1 VRSGF
6 TRRDFLRL
14 TGAGIAVATFPAC
27 DDVSRS
33 SSSTATGTRF
43 FTQDEYEVID
53 AAVARLIP
61 DDTNLDGSLSPG
73 AGPAR
78 VVDYIDGL
86 LGAFDGAGT
95 PFIFAGGPASDR
107 NPEPDPTLC
116 STAIPANG
124 PGPNDFLTPVPLSR
138 RQEIS
143 WKAQIFGTQALGSEG
158 DFLRANNKALGNGDA
173 NGDVPGLQDAYRQ
186 GVKALNDFANQ
197 MFGADFVAL
206 SGPEQDL
213 VLAFN
218 PNQGFIDT
226 LFANAVEGMYANP
239 EYGGN
244 QPPDRSRPA
253 TGADGDNRPLG
264 WSYIGFE
271 GDRQPLGY
279 TVFDSVTETYCEL
292 PDHPMSGANPAGDA
306 TRLDE
311 PTIAL
316 LPQVVANLRLR
327 R

>member
-1 VRSGF
+1 MRYRL
-6 TRRDFLRL
+6 TRREFLRL
-14 TGAGIAVATFPAC
+14 TGAGIAVVTLPSC
-27 DDVSRS
+27 NDTS
-33 SSSTATGTRF
+33 SSSTVGSSARF
-43 FTQDEYEVID
+43 LTASEYDTID

-61 DDTNLDGSLSPG
+61 DDTNLDGSPSPG

-78 VVDYIDGL
+78 VVDYIDRL
-86 LGAFDGAGT
+86 LGAFGGDET

-116 STAIPANG
+116 NAAIPANG

-143 WKAQIFGTQALGSEG
+143 WKAQILGTQALGAEG
-158 DFLRANNKALGNGDA
+158 DFLRANNKALGNGDT
-173 NGDVPGLQDAYRQ
+173 NGDVPGLQDVYRQ
-186 GVKALNDFANQ
+186 GVKDLNDFANQ
-197 MFGADFVAL
+197 LFGSDFVAL
-206 SGPEQDL
+206 AGAEQDL
-213 VLAFN
+213 VLDLN

-244 QPPDRSRPA
+244 QPPDRRRPA
-253 TGADGDNRPLG
+253 TGADGDNRPVG

-279 TVFDSVTETYCEL
+279 SVFDPVSETYCEF
-292 PDHPMSGANPAGDA
+292 PDHPLSGPNPARDP
-306 TRLDE
+306 TRLDG

-316 LPQVVANLRLR
+316 LPKLVENLRLR